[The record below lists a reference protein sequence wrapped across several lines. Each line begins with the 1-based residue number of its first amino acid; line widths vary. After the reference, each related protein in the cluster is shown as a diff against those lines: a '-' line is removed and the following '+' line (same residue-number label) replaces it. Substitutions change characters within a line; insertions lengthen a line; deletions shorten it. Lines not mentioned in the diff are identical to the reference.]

1 MEMHH
6 VASRN
11 NGKSIT
17 LTGAIQFTSMER
29 ALNIVQTPGQEKG
42 AQGWL

>member
-17 LTGAIQFTSMER
+17 LTGATQFRSRRERVLNILETPGKEER
-29 ALNIVQTPGQEKG
+29 ANG
-42 AQGWL
+42 